1 MFSSNNIPRYLFL
14 VVTIAV
20 ASYVGRSFI
29 QKIDTNNHDVMIQK
43 YILNESPLYGNNR
56 PKIWIHSKYE
66 VNARK
71 WRDFQSR
78 NTTDLNQPYLLLTIK
93 SIIEHCQK
101 DFNICLIDDD
111 SFSNLLPHWDM
122 DLKRMPE
129 PFRSHYREVAL
140 LELLYEYG
148 GMIVPNSFV
157 CRKSLKPMYDEYIAE
172 NKPFLFENRNRYH
185 QNHPS
190 KRLLFV
196 PDIHFMGSPKR
207 DPELS
212 NMIHFARKQNSSPHF
227 SEDLTFLGNISYW
240 CVEEAQKG
248 NINLVL
254 GQRIGAKDV
263 KKRPIL
269 LEDLMDEKELLLSC
283 DNLGIYIP
291 GDELLKRTKYQWYP
305 VLSIPEVLHST
316 PIVSKYLRE
325 SLASTSSE
333 YGSEKTTVIKSETI
347 VAI

>member
-1 MFSSNNIPRYLFL
+1 M
-14 VVTIAV
+14 
-20 ASYVGRSFI
+20 
-29 QKIDTNNHDVMIQK
+29 MIQK

-78 NTTDLNQPYLLLTIK
+78 NTSDLNQPYLLLTIK

-101 DFNICLIDDD
+101 DFNICLIDDE

-157 CRKSLKPMYDEYIAE
+157 CRKSLKPVYDEYIAE
-172 NKPFLFENRNRYH
+172 NKPFLFENLNRHH

-254 GQRIGAKDV
+254 GQRIGVKDV

-269 LEDLMDEKELLLSC
+269 LEDLMDEKELGLSQ

-325 SLASTSSE
+325 ALISTSSE
-333 YGSEKTTVIKSETI
+333 YGSEKTTIIKSE
-347 VAI
+347 AIAVI

>member
-1 MFSSNNIPRYLFL
+1 MFSSTNIPRYLLL
-14 VVTIAV
+14 VVTIAI

-29 QKIDTNNHDVMIQK
+29 QKIDTNNDHVMIQK

-56 PKIWIHSKYE
+56 PKLWIHSKYE
-66 VNARK
+66 INARK

-93 SIIEHCQK
+93 SIIEHCQR

-111 SFSNLLPHWDM
+111 SFSHLLPHWDI
-122 DLKRMPE
+122 DLKRTPE
-129 PFRSHYREVAL
+129 PFRDHYREVAL
-140 LELLYEYG
+140 LELLNEYG

-157 CRKSLKPMYDEYIAE
+157 CRKPLKPVYDECIAE
-172 NKPFLFENRNRYH
+172 NKPFLFENRNKHH

-207 DPELS
+207 DPTLK
-212 NMIHFARKQNSSPHF
+212 NMIEYARKLNSSPHF
-227 SEDLTFLGNISYW
+227 SEDLSFLGDLSYW
-240 CVEEAQKG
+240 CLDQVQKG
-248 NINLVL
+248 HMNLIL
-254 GQRIGAKDV
+254 GQRIGTKNT
-263 KKRPIL
+263 KKVPIL
-269 LEDLMDEKELLLSC
+269 LEDLMDEKELQLSC
-283 DNLGIYIP
+283 DNVGIYIP
-291 GDELLKRTKYQWYP
+291 GDELLTRTKYQWYP
-305 VLSIPEVLHST
+305 VLSIPEVLQST

-325 SLASTSSE
+325 SLMSATDEYSS
-333 YGSEKTTVIKSETI
+333 SKTTIIKSETI